1 MTVPH
6 FRAAIVVQAF
16 RLLRSDRA
24 LPGGHAGRRHQ
35 SGFSA
40 KRILAH
46 ALSVMVALAF
56 VGGRA
61 AWSQQTDKSK
71 DDALDSLI
79 ERLAKPK
86 DAVSDNSTVRE
97 QSKPSTGSRSAA
109 KDGDGTSAPRSKT
122 AAKAA
127 EKTASDQS
135 SKPAAKKL
143 GSGSVAPKDQ
153 ELDSLLEKLG
163 ESKNAPAAE
172 DRPSGGPGAEGP
184 KEGARPDKPGQPKL
198 GGKDKEIDDRLEEY
212 TGRRKKRAADDGKR
226 SGPVGEIIK
235 EMRDVEER
243 LGKPDT
249 GGDTQNRQK
258 QIVKRIET
266 MIEQVRQSGGSSMG
280 FRVRRVRQPGQ
291 QGQQPGDQ
299 TGALARGA
307 PPMKPAKPTTDHSTA
322 GSKEV
327 WGHLPAELQQ
337 VMENSFKE
345 VDLPTKTELISRYFL
360 SVGKGKLNREE

>member
-1 MTVPH
+1 MTVLDC
-6 FRAAIVVQAF
+6 RA
-16 RLLRSDRA
+16 RA
-24 LPGGHAGRRHQ
+24 LCAVITFLFLGAQ
-35 SGFSA
+35 T
-40 KRILAH
+40 
-46 ALSVMVALAF
+46 
-56 VGGRA
+56 
-61 AWSQQTDKSK
+61 AWSQQSDKSK

-79 ERLAKPK
+79 EQLAKPK
-86 DAVSDNSTVRE
+86 DAGSARPNARDGSKASTDSNR
-97 QSKPSTGSRSAA
+97 GRSRA
-109 KDGDGTSAPRSKT
+109 GTAQVPRSKT

-127 EKTASDQS
+127 DQTATD
-135 SKPAAKKL
+135 KPGQAAKKKQ

-163 ESKNAPAAE
+163 ESKDDPASEGRPSAPGGAE
-172 DRPSGGPGAEGP
+172 DGKDRES
-184 KEGARPDKPGQPKL
+184 KSGARTDKPREPKL
-198 GGKDKEIDDRLEEY
+198 GGKDKEIDERLEEY
-212 TGRRKKRAADDGKR
+212 TGRRKKRPAADEKR

-249 GGDTQNRQK
+249 GGDTQDRQK

-266 MIEQVRQSGGSSMG
+266 LIELVRQSGGSAMG

-307 PPMKPAKPTTDHSTA
+307 PPMKPAKPTGQHSSA
-322 GSKEV
+322 GNAEV
-327 WGHLPAELQQ
+327 WGHLPPELQQ

-345 VDLPTKTELISRYFL
+345 VSLETKADLISRYFL
-360 SVGKGKLNREE
+360 SVGKGKTVREE